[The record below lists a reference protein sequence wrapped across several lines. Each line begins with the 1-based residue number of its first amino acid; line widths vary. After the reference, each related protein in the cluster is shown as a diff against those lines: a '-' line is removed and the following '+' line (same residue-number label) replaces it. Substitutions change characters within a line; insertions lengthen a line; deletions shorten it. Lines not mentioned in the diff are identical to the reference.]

1 MASEKSSLDM
11 LWPRLQREAAAQKK
25 QEPLLAGFLHAS
37 ILGHAKFSD
46 ALGYVLANKL
56 AAPDL
61 GALELWGLFTQAYK
75 SDRNLIR
82 YALLDL
88 AAILDRDPAA
98 RTAALAF
105 LYLKGFHG
113 LQAYRVAHY
122 LWHQKR
128 EALAYHLQNR
138 VAEVISV
145 DIHPAAK
152 IGHGVM
158 LDHAT
163 GIVIGETTVVG
174 NNVSMLHGV
183 TLGGTGKQSG
193 DRHPKI
199 GDCVLLGTG
208 CHVLGNIKIGKGAK
222 VAAGSVVLENVPAHT
237 TVAGVPAKI
246 IGKAVGVPGKDMNQC
261 LTVKK

>member
-1 MASEKSSLDM
+1 MAADLDM
-11 LWPRLQREAAAQKK
+11 LWPRLQREAKTQKK
-25 QEPLLAGFLHAS
+25 QEPLLAGLLHAS
-37 ILGHAKFSD
+37 ILGHENFSD

-56 AAPDL
+56 AGPDL
-61 GALELWGLFTQAYK
+61 GALDLWGLFSQAYK
-75 SDRNLIR
+75 KDKSLVK

-88 AAILDRDPAA
+88 AAILDRDPAV
-98 RTAALAF
+98 RTAAQAF

-113 LQAYRVAHY
+113 LQAYRVAHF
-122 LWHQKR
+122 LWQQKR
-128 EALAYHLQNR
+128 ESLAYHLQNR
-138 VAEVISV
+138 AAEVITV

-174 NNVSMLHGV
+174 NNVSMLHGI
-183 TLGGTGKQSG
+183 TLGGTGKETG

-222 VAAGSVVLENVPAHT
+222 VAAGSVVLEDVPAHT
-237 TVAGVPAKI
+237 TVAGVPARI
-246 IGKAVGVPGKDMNQC
+246 IGKALGLPGKDMNQC
-261 LTVKK
+261 LTVRD